1 MGTTRYKETKLMLN
15 NKLNELYKN
24 GLYRKT
30 QDIDSVNNKHIIIS
44 EKNFIN
50 FTSNDYLGLGQLKI
64 DEKKMKTFLEKFSK
78 NLSSSRLIS
87 GNSCIYQ
94 YLEESISKYFRFEDS
109 IITNSGYDANLA
121 IFQIFKNENYV
132 IFSDEKNH
140 ASIIDGIKLSGLRK
154 VIYKHIDYK
163 DLEERLESS
172 ENIGV
177 QKVIVS
183 DSIFSTNG
191 NMANMDKLIE
201 LKNKYNA
208 ILIID
213 DSHHLGL
220 NFIKSYKGIDIVT
233 SSLSKAFGAHGGIIL
248 CTHEIKKLVVNFGR
262 PIIYTSSL
270 PIYNLYFI
278 KESFE
283 HLINAE
289 TRREYLTN
297 LIQYFNAQFKRLFPC
312 QNCSNSSIKNITF
325 SELDSASYIYHA
337 LKEKQI
343 LVSYLRY
350 PTVEEPTIRISLSYF
365 HNENDIDKLL
375 EIISK
380 L

>member
-1 MGTTRYKETKLMLN
+1 MLK

-30 QDIDSVNNKHIIIS
+30 QDIDSVNNKHIMIS
-44 EKNFIN
+44 GKNYIN
-50 FTSNDYLGLGQLKI
+50 FTSNDYLGLSQLKI
-64 DEKKMKTFLEKFSK
+64 NERKMKTFMKKFGK

-94 YLEESISKYFRFEDS
+94 NLEESISKYFRFEDS

-154 VIYKHIDYK
+154 VIYKHNDYK
-163 DLEERLESS
+163 DLEERLVSS
-172 ENIGV
+172 ENFGV

-191 NMANMDKLIE
+191 NMANIGKLIE

-248 CTHEIKKLVVNFGR
+248 CTHEIKKLVLNFGR

-283 HLINAE
+283 HLLNAE
-289 TRREYLTN
+289 TRREYLKN
-297 LIQYFNAQFKRLFPC
+297 LIQYFNTQFKHLFPN

-325 SELDSASYIYHA
+325 NELDSASYIYNA

-350 PTVEEPTIRISLSYF
+350 PTVEKPTIRISLSYF